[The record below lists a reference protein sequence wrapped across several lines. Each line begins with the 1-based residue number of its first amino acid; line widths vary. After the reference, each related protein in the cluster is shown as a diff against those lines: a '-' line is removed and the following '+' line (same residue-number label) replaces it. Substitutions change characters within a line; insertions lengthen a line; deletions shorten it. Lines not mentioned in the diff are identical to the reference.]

1 MEITETT
8 DAKKVRLGAAEAL
21 AMARRATDVY
31 VVKGKRVVHF
41 DMRGGGPDDDELLAH
56 LLGPTGNLR
65 APVVRRD
72 AGVDQRQLDVG
83 QRGGARQEIEGLEDE
98 ADLAVAD

>member
-65 APVVRRD
+65 APVVRR
-72 AGVDQRQLDVG
+72 
-83 QRGGARQEIEGLEDE
+83 GGALLVGFDAAVYARVLGEEGKE
-98 ADLAVAD
+98 AR